1 MNDLEFEVY
10 NNRKDS
16 FLTYKII
23 KTDNGWYISHI
34 AINGDCKPSGHPILH
49 LNLNQDYISYPKQID
64 LHMEELW
71 NEIDEGEINEDL
83 AQKKLQA
90 IADWITLCE
99 QNKPKM

>member
-1 MNDLEFEVY
+1 MNDLKFEVF
-10 NNRKDS
+10 NNRKGT
-16 FLTYKII
+16 FVTYNLE
-23 KTDNGWYISHI
+23 KTDAGWNISHI
-34 AINGDCKPSGHPILH
+34 AINGKCEPSGQPLLH

-71 NEIDEGEINEDL
+71 SEIDEGEITEDL

-99 QNKPKM
+99 KNRPEF